1 MLVSLA
7 TSVRAALESVKMLHL
22 CRINR
27 RFEMLLVSAEPEVS
41 QGSCFIWAGSLCA
54 ALSSPCS
61 LTGVDLVGGERWC
74 LSMTLPGEGQ
84 GER

>member
-1 MLVSLA
+1 MLASLA

-54 ALSSPCS
+54 AFFS
-61 LTGVDLVGGERWC
+61 LQPYWCGSCRRRKVVPEHDLTWRRAG
-74 LSMTLPGEGQ
+74 
-84 GER
+84 